1 MSPAVSFSLEKG
13 TSTKQGVIAVHAAPD
28 GARYQRTK
36 QFLLEMKKLLLTGVA
51 VLLLATGTAHA
62 DSEKWEASFRQC
74 HIRKWFSKDELA
86 NIGWARETEGQTI
99 VIEAEEIP
107 DILNAIRVI
116 KKCKAFYQCLEDRN
130 RGKVKHCYEND
141 RRWR

>member
-1 MSPAVSFSLEKG
+1 VSPAVSFSLEKG

-74 HIRKWFSKDELA
+74 HIR
-86 NIGWARETEGQTI
+86 WARETEGQTI

-107 DILNAIRVI
+107 DILKAIRVI
-116 KKCKAFYQCLEDRN
+116 KKCKAFYQCLEDRD